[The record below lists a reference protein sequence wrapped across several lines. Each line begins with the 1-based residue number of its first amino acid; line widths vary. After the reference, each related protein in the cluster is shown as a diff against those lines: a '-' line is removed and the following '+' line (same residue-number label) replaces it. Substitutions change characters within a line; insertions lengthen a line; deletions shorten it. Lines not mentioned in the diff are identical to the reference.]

1 MANQIK
7 IIKELLNSKDI
18 ISPHQLFCGLNL
30 SEQDFISIGNILET
44 SRKETI
50 KKYIAIRNI
59 ANSIIQKD
67 GILQGVYYC
76 ETDKP
81 ELTLI
86 FKDKNP
92 LNWARRKKTA
102 DEKAKK
108 ALNEKEEYEKKAK
121 EEAAEK
127 KAKGAEN
134 NNETNEISPGF
145 TEEKF
150 PKKISKKDEKI
161 DTALKEVE
169 QLEKEQKEYQDK
181 YKDIL
186 DEIDSF
192 NISEVIKINNGQATS
207 SKDDYDSRL
216 PSLTIN
222 EQFLDYLLNSTNL
235 GSDLDIALVT
245 NYTEELK
252 QFKAA
257 LEAGILY
264 PDFDTTDF
272 TGTLGIQ
279 SKHQGLTIL
288 KQNNSMTIPS
298 DFGKIT
304 VYLNVSAL
312 WHNLKLVYTADDND
326 YQISSSLDNYGRV
339 VNRGFVHKALLPEPY
354 RKNK

>member
-1 MANQIK
+1 
-7 IIKELLNSKDI
+7 
-18 ISPHQLFCGLNL
+18 
-30 SEQDFISIGNILET
+30 IGNILET
-44 SRKETI
+44 SHKETI

-59 ANSIIQKD
+59 GNSIIKKD
-67 GILQGVYYC
+67 GILQGIHYR

-81 ELTLI
+81 ELVLI

-92 LNWARRKKTA
+92 LNWARRKKAA

-108 ALNEKEEYEKKAK
+108 ALKEKEEVEQKIREEEEKKAK
-121 EEAAEK
+121 EEAAKK
-127 KAKGAEN
+127 KAAGEETSK
-134 NNETNEISPGF
+134 ETNETSPDLI
-145 TEEKF
+145 EENLA
-150 PKKISKKDEKI
+150 KISKKEEKI
-161 DTALKEVE
+161 KSTLEEVE
-169 QLEKEQKEYQDK
+169 QLEREQKEYQDK

-186 DEIDSF
+186 EEIDSF
-192 NISEVIKINNGQATS
+192 DIAEVIKINNGEATS

-216 PSLTIN
+216 PALTIN
-222 EQFLDYLLNSTNL
+222 EQILDYLLNSTNL

-252 QFKAA
+252 LFKNA
-257 LEAGILY
+257 LESGILY

-272 TGTLGIQ
+272 TGTLSIQ

-304 VYLNVSAL
+304 VYLNFYTL
-312 WHNLKLVYTADDND
+312 WHNLKLVYTADND
-326 YQISSSLDNYGRV
+326 EYNISSSLDNYRRV